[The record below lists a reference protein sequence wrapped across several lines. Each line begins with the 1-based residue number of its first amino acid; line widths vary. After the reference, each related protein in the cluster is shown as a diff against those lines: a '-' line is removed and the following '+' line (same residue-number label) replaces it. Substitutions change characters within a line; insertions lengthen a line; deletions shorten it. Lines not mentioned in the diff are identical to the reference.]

1 MIFPIPSLS
10 PATWLKLAGA
20 LAVLALVAGAVWM
33 HSGWIADERQAA
45 LKQGRAE
52 VQAKWDAEKLDHANA
67 RTAASQEARRIETSR
82 QTNVIEAQNA
92 AQTRVKNLQAV
103 VVATAAERD
112 GLRNDLAATTA
123 ALPSL
128 APDACRRYAATANA
142 VLAELGL
149 EAEELARAAQG
160 HANDSLMYQE
170 AWPVDIKPPDAA
182 ADPPPIDIEAKRHP
196 AWVQ

>member
-1 MIFPIPSLS
+1 LNDETMIFPIPSLS

-20 LAVLALVAGAVWM
+20 LAVLALVAGAVWI
-33 HSGWIADERQAA
+33 HAGWIDDIRQEA

-52 VQAKWDAEKLDHANA
+52 VQAKWDAREREITDA
-67 RTAASQEARRIETSR
+67 RIAASQEARRIETSR

-112 GLRNDLAATTA
+112 GLRDDLAATTA

-149 EAEELARAAQG
+149 EAEELARTAQG
-160 HANDSLMYQE
+160 HANDSLMYQQ
-170 AWPVDIKPPDAA
+170 AWPVDFKPPEPASS
-182 ADPPPIDIEAKRHP
+182 PPAE
-196 AWVQ
+196 